1 MAERMSKWDAL
12 ITTYNLITKYSV
24 NDINMLNEVICMY
37 SQARYLLWVVLT
49 WEDKLNIHF
58 MENEYEYYVQEFV

>member
-12 ITTYNLITKYSV
+12 INTYNLITKYSV
-24 NDINMLNEVICMY
+24 NDINMLNEVISMY

-58 MENEYEYYVQEFV
+58 MENEYESYVQEFV

>member
-12 ITTYNLITKYSV
+12 INTYNLITKYSV